1 MLLPIGETAEFRIH
15 KDKILLRVMESDD
28 KVREYLV
35 VFHGPAN
42 GRRTEPVRIG
52 ARCSLAI
59 PWLPTWVRFELGLRN

>member
-35 VFHGPAN
+35 VFHGP
-42 GRRTEPVRIG
+42 RTDVEQSQSASAHAVR
-52 ARCSLAI
+52 
-59 PWLPTWVRFELGLRN
+59 